1 MKEDFQVVKIN
12 ASSGWRSTV
21 LIQAIYS
28 FSETLNNVK
37 NQRQEKLYSIT
48 VG

>member
-1 MKEDFQVVKIN
+1 MKEDFQAVKIN
-12 ASSGWRSTV
+12 ALSGQGSTV

-37 NQRQEKLYSIT
+37 NRLQESYT
-48 VG
+48 VSL